1 MRDLY
6 CYIDTCLSSFE
17 DLFSDLGN
25 LLYPA
30 WAYHTALDN
39 LIAEYHYH
47 VSTKEA
53 FVVLSLSVAPSYITQ
68 SLRMREKRV
77 SSQF

>member
-6 CYIDTCLSSFE
+6 CYIYTCLSSFE
-17 DLFSDLGN
+17 DLFSDLGS

-30 WAYHTALDN
+30 WAYHTVLDN
-39 LIAEYHYH
+39 LIAQYHYR

-68 SLRMREKRV
+68 SLRMREKHV
-77 SSQF
+77 SSQV